1 MNNGR
6 QHTAPTT
13 PSRSAFR
20 STEYIAQN
28 TAEMPVPSSRRTD
41 TISIDPLC
49 VSDCIIIA
57 TTPIRSRS
65 VLHKHRTRLLPTLP
79 AKGRDQIFQTYSR
92 IFPTGNNRS
101 TNTSSNNPI
110 SNQGIY
116 QPPTANTSSHKHE
129 LSLDRHERLAVDAGP
144 QPAVN
149 TYLYEVVR
157 SEHPGK
163 NLRSFLQANCQPH
176 AQFIPTPPQIFLN
189 PYQPEQISLSS
200 KKKKKKAKYETNS
213 TNLRHTQDT
222 ICNIHPHHPH
232 ALHAQ
237 YQWQTCFENVETPT
251 RANLRSGHD
260 SHPPIYSS

>member
-200 KKKKKKAKYETNS
+200 KKKKKSKIRNKFNKSQTHPRHDMQHPPTPPSCAPCTIS
-213 TNLRHTQDT
+213 MADMLRE
-222 ICNIHPHHPH
+222 CGNPH
-232 ALHAQ
+232 ARQ
-237 YQWQTCFENVETPT
+237 
-251 RANLRSGHD
+251 
-260 SHPPIYSS
+260 PPIWT